1 MTQRIHHRLVALG
14 TVAALLLAPG
24 VGRAESCY
32 QVSDADGR
40 FANVDPQL
48 GFPAEVEASYVEAM
62 NKSMRTRARCY
73 KKALERDTDRSKE
86 RQVVQFG
93 IAVNADGSVG
103 RVSVLK
109 SDFND
114 GMLLACLGE
123 MVCGFKLQA
132 SGKEQKVVRAF
143 NFGVNNRRPD
153 KLDDFR
159 DARKL

>member
-1 MTQRIHHRLVALG
+1 MPEDVVVDLRRDYAAACATALNNAGYTPPASADDRIQFYWNVRHRRVPVRLRTVHRAAYVVPPLLVQGEQAFLAD
-14 TVAALLLAPG
+14 VAAGADLRP
-24 VGRAESCY
+24 Y
-32 QVSDADGR
+32 QS
-40 FANVDPQL
+40 
-48 GFPAEVEASYVEAM
+48 
-62 NKSMRTRARCY
+62 TR
-73 KKALERDTDRSKE
+73 LER
-86 RQVVQFG
+86 
-93 IAVNADGSVG
+93 A
-103 RVSVLK
+103 
-109 SDFND
+109 DFND